1 MSADFVAHMEDVLDL
16 YAEPYDPARPVVC
29 FDETSTQLL
38 ADARP
43 PIPAKPGR
51 PRREDYEYVRGGTRN
66 LPVRPSR
73 QSRGV
78 RGGRTTSM

>member
-43 PIPAKPGR
+43 
-51 PRREDYEYVRGGTRN
+51 
-66 LPVRPSR
+66 SR